1 MSNSVFEHY
10 NQTRAELK
18 ALARQRGNTISTL
31 IVSFLWALLIVV
43 GPVVVLINCFVF
55 IDYLM
60 LIFVGVFAC
69 LMLLIYLTRI
79 FYFQAISQGEIQGM
93 NVFHLVDGM
102 IILIITLVIS
112 IAIYFVL

>member
-1 MSNSVFEHY
+1 MNNSVFEHY

-18 ALARQRGNTISTL
+18 ELSRKRENTIFTL
-31 IVSFLWALLIVV
+31 IVSFLWALLIVI

-69 LMLLIYLTRI
+69 FMVLIYLTRL

-93 NVFHLVDGM
+93 YLFHMIDGM
-102 IILIITLVIS
+102 IVLIITLFIS
-112 IAIYFVL
+112 LAIYFLL